1 MNKQIKNTESIK
13 IINND
18 SLKEMEKISSD
29 SIDLILTD
37 PPYNLGNFMN
47 NRNTNLKKMRNNF
60 FAASGWDNLKYE
72 DWIKNMDKFFMESH
86 RILKKGGTLLIFM
99 SILKIES
106 LIAISEKYNFYYKTT
121 GIWHKKNPM
130 PRNMNLHFVNSNECW
145 IYFINEKKTGT
156 FNNEKLELDYIETS
170 ITPINEKKYGKHP
183 TQKPIALMEH
193 FVKLLSN
200 ENETIL
206 DPFLG
211 SGTTAVASKKLKRK
225 FIGIEINPEYYL
237 ISKKRVENEK

>member
-1 MNKQIKNTESIK
+1 MNKQIKNIESIK

-37 PPYNLGNFMN
+37 PPYNLGNFMS

-60 FAASGWDNLKYE
+60 FAASGWDNLEYE

-106 LIAISEKYNFYYKTT
+106 LIAISEKYNFY
-121 GIWHKKNPM
+121 
-130 PRNMNLHFVNSNECW
+130 
-145 IYFINEKKTGT
+145 
-156 FNNEKLELDYIETS
+156 
-170 ITPINEKKYGKHP
+170 
-183 TQKPIALMEH
+183 
-193 FVKLLSN
+193 
-200 ENETIL
+200 
-206 DPFLG
+206 
-211 SGTTAVASKKLKRK
+211 
-225 FIGIEINPEYYL
+225 
-237 ISKKRVENEK
+237 

>member
-1 MNKQIKNTESIK
+1 MNKQNKNTESIK

-60 FAASGWDNLKYE
+60 FAASGWDNLEYE

>member
-60 FAASGWDNLKYE
+60 FAASGWDNLEYE